1 MIKSFVKRH
10 ALWVGFI
17 AVLLPLAVL
26 LSLQYVWLVD
36 LQKKSAVAENAYLRN
51 SLEAVSSRIEYF
63 YRAQAEHAL
72 NLPGALF
79 SMDTP
84 KKVARYLVKRK
95 PEGAKALFVVNLAKK
110 DWGGVLVFDPHENRF
125 VEPTDTEMLQAIFV
139 ALAPWKT
146 LAHKGVTLRSHG
158 ISVEE
163 KDTGN
168 RIILNPITDDGD
180 KVVGLVGLIVDPGYF
195 RGVVLPAA
203 IENSV
208 PQCIREGPRKNMLVT
223 VRDGWGRIVYGE
235 GGDHDRAGEV
245 AGRIA
250 FIFSDWEL
258 ALVGGSVSPEEWAKS
273 NFLLNVS
280 LSALLAL
287 ILLGGLVLAL
297 RTASR
302 EIRLSRM
309 KSDFVSNV
317 SHELRTPLASIRVFG
332 EFLRLGRAKTEEKT
346 REYGEYIETESRR
359 LTQLINNI
367 LDFSKIESGA
377 KTYQLEPSS
386 IESTIAGTVRTLEV
400 SLRHMG
406 FRLTFESPRE
416 PLPVLQLDPDAIAQA
431 VSNLVDN
438 AVKYSKGPS
447 EIRVSLRRAGNEALI
462 SVADDGIGISRR
474 EQGKIFERFHRVSTG
489 LVHNVKGSGL
499 GLSIVSHIA
508 HAHGGSVTVESEP
521 GSGSTFTIHLPFR
534 SKRPPAGKAGVA
546 APADAIGYAE
556 EA

>member
-1 MIKSFVKRH
+1 MIKRFVKRH

-17 AVLLPLAVL
+17 AVVLPLVVL
-26 LSLQYVWLVD
+26 LSLQYRWLVE
-36 LQKKSAVAENAYLRN
+36 LEQKSAVAEKAYLQN
-51 SLEAVSSRIEYF
+51 YLEGVSSRIEYF
-63 YRAQAEHAL
+63 YRRQAEHAL
-72 NLPGALF
+72 NLPGSLF
-79 SMDTP
+79 SMCSPD
-84 KKVARYLVKRK
+84 KVAHYLVKRK
-95 PEGAKALFVVNLAKK
+95 PEGAKSLFVANLINKE
-110 DWGGVLVFDPHENRF
+110 WGGVLVYDPHLEQF
-125 VEPTDTEMLQAIFV
+125 VDPTDTEFQAIFV

-146 LAHKGVTLRSHG
+146 LAHKGVELRSHG

-168 RIILNPITDDGD
+168 RIILNPITDDSD
-180 KVVGLVGLIVDPGYF
+180 KVVGLVGMIVDPVHF
-195 RGVVLPAA
+195 RNVVLPAA
-203 IENSV
+203 IDKAV
-208 PQCIREGPRKNMLVT
+208 PTCVREGPRKNILVT
-223 VRDGWGRIVYGE
+223 VRDDQGRVVYGE
-235 GGDHDRAGEV
+235 GNDDDRGSEV
-245 AGRIA
+245 TRKIA

-258 ALVGGSVSPEEWAKS
+258 ALGGGNVSPEEWAKS

-287 ILLGGLVLAL
+287 ALLGGLVLAL

-332 EFLRLGRAKTEEKT
+332 EFLRLGRAQTAEKT

-377 KTYQLEPSS
+377 KTYQLESGS
-386 IESTIAGTVRTLEV
+386 LESTVAETVRTLEV

-406 FRLTFESPRE
+406 YRLSFDSPRE
-416 PLPVLQLDPDAIAQA
+416 PLPVLQLDSDAIAQA
-431 VSNLVDN
+431 LANLVDN

-447 EIRVSLRRAGNEALI
+447 EIRVRLRREDDEVLL
-462 SVADDGIGISRR
+462 SVEDQGIGISWE
-474 EQGKIFERFHRVSTG
+474 EQSKVFERFHRVSTG
-489 LVHNVKGSGL
+489 LIHNVKGSGL
-499 GLSIVSHIA
+499 GLSIVSHVA
-508 HAHGGSVTVESEP
+508 HAHGGTVTVDSTP
-521 GSGSTFTIHLPFR
+521 GKGSTFTIHLPFR
-534 SKRPPAGKAGVA
+534 SGLPTDRLETPPVSD
-546 APADAIGYAE
+546 PIDYAE